1 MEGDSGRMK
10 RRREEN
16 WVKEEMTGVMRNTW
30 LLSVLLLFLLNYC
43 AASVKTQKT
52 SIVPGTTHAYTKLF
66 GLTDTKAHKEGGKAM
81 NAHWKCP
88 CFLSTEQGL
97 QTYSCMFTVA
107 RLLSFSSAIIYAP
120 MPVWVLIIL
129 NTHIDIKC
137 DSPIYILISCTS
149 QDKFKWLRSY
159 IDFSMAII

>member
-10 RRREEN
+10 RRWEEN
-16 WVKEEMTGVMRNTW
+16 WVRGNDWSDEEYMTFVSLIAVSAQ
-30 LLSVLLLFLLNYC
+30 LLPSI
-43 AASVKTQKT
+43 VKTQTT
-52 SIVPGTTHAYTKLF
+52 SIVPGTTHTYTKLF
-66 GLTDTKAHKEGGKAM
+66 GLTDTKAHIEEKKAM
-81 NAHWKCP
+81 NAHWKSP
-88 CFLSTEQGL
+88 CFLSIKQGL
-97 QTYSCMFTVA
+97 QTYSCIFTVA
-107 RLLSFSSAIIYAP
+107 RLLSFSSAIIHAP

-137 DSPIYILISCTS
+137 DSSIYILISCTS